1 MLSKNSWFAGAK
13 RKPDR
18 KRHHFKSPRLEKLES
33 RAVFAAD
40 TLPVLMVIA
49 DQQDFYFR
57 EYNETRLA
65 IEAKGLNAVVAAT
78 TTNPSTAHPGTGQ
91 TAGQGTVVPDIAL
104 QNVDADNYSAIVF
117 VGGWG
122 ASQYQYAFN
131 DPNSDG
137 VIDNY
142 YTHGPYNGDDLLHDG
157 VIAPQKLIVNQL
169 IGDFLAQDKHVAA
182 ICHGVTVLAWARV
195 DGVSPLAGKQVVVP
209 TTVTSPPQFYNG
221 LMRLDGYSLGQY
233 EQVIANGGIASP
245 QSGWIGDTDTAAD
258 DVIVDGRIITG
269 ENFDSSFEF
278 GTTVANQILAQ
289 AVIPNAAPVVIDSSF
304 VVPENLAAGSLVGQ
318 VVASDV
324 NPGQSHVYAIVG
336 GNDLG
341 IFSIDAQTG
350 AIRVANEALL
360 NYEFQNTFELIVE
373 VTDSGTPALSGTGT
387 VTVNLLDQ
395 AENAVAVVGNNLTV
409 QGTNGADTMYL
420 WSSAAASTV
429 FVWLNGVSSGPHHLP
444 AGGRVIVFGG
454 AGNDSI
460 FATDLRIGAQI
471 FGEAGHDLITGGRA
485 NDVID
490 GGSGVDRVSGGL
502 GNDILR
508 GGDGNDFLYGDGGN
522 NVLIGGAGNDALFGE
537 DGFDI
542 LVGGLGSDV
551 ARGGGGEDLL
561 IGGTTSYD
569 RSDEQLLQLLATWAA
584 PQTLAQRVE
593 TLSNQAAA
601 VRLIHGDTV
610 QHDHAIDSLVG
621 GVGADWNFRAGE
633 DLLYGLL
640 PEDLV
645 QST

>member
-13 RKPDR
+13 RKLDR
-18 KRHHFKSPRLEKLES
+18 KRPPFKSPRLEKLES

-57 EYNETRLA
+57 EYSETRSA
-65 IEAKGLNAVVAAT
+65 IEAKGLTAVVAAT

-104 QNVDADNYSAIVF
+104 QNVVADNYSAIVF

-137 VIDNY
+137 VIDNF

-195 DGVSPLAGKQVVVP
+195 DGVSPLAGKQVAVP

-221 LMRLDGYSLGQY
+221 LMRLDGYLLGQY
-233 EQVIANGGIASP
+233 EQVIANGGIANP

-278 GTTVANQILAQ
+278 GTTIANQILAQ
-289 AVIPNAAPVVIDSSF
+289 AVIPNEAPVVVDSNF
-304 VVPENLAAGSLVGQ
+304 VVPENLVAGSLVGQ
-318 VVASDV
+318 VVATDANV
-324 NPGQSHVYAIVG
+324 GQSHTYAIVS

-341 IFSIDAQTG
+341 IFTIDAQSG
-350 AIRVANEALL
+350 AIHVANAALL
-360 NYEFQNTFELIVE
+360 NYEFQNSFELIVE
-373 VTDSGTPALSGTGT
+373 VTDSGTPSLSGTGT
-387 VTVNLLDQ
+387 VIVNLLDQ
-395 AENAVAVVGNNLTV
+395 AENAVAVAGNDLTV

-420 WSSAAASTV
+420 WSSAAANTV

-490 GGSGVDRVSGGL
+490 GGAGIDRVSGGL
-502 GNDILR
+502 GDDILR
-508 GGDGNDFLYGDGGN
+508 GGDGDDFLYGNEGN
-522 NVLIGGAGNDALFGE
+522 NVLIGGAGNDALFGG
-537 DGFDI
+537 DGFDVLI
-542 LVGGLGSDV
+542 GGLGSDV
-551 ARGGGGEDLL
+551 ARGGGGDDLL
-561 IGGTTSYD
+561 IGGTTTYD
-569 RSDEQLLQLLATWAA
+569 RSDEQLLQLLATWSA
-584 PQTLAQRVE
+584 PQTLAQRTG
-593 TLSNQAAA
+593 TLSNPGAAI
-601 VRLIHGDTV
+601 RLIHGDTM
-610 QHDHAIDSLVG
+610 QHDQAIDSLVG
-621 GVGADWNFRAGE
+621 GVGADWYFNS
-633 DLLYGLL
+633 
-640 PEDLV
+640 PEDMLWGLSLEDRV
-645 QST
+645 TA